1 METIPTTSRSLDRY
15 YHINGDTFEKQYK
28 EVLSGYREWSELSH
42 AEDWLVFPENIGESI
57 CIDETAPSNGELYT
71 IVSNRSSRGGKGT
84 IIAIVKGVAADAV
97 TEALMRID
105 EDKRLLVKEITMDMS
120 NSMRLIARRCFPNA
134 MRTIDRFHIQK
145 LACDALQEMRIAHRW
160 DAIQADTDAREE
172 AKCLGEAY
180 TPIVLAN
187 GDTHKQLLARSRY
200 LLFKS
205 ADKWTESQR
214 QRAEVLFE
222 TYPDLKEAYSLTHSL
237 RMIFSKNTVKDAARL
252 SLARWYNKVDD
263 SGFKSF
269 NVIAATLYEHY
280 DEVLNFFVNRA
291 TNAFAESFNAKIKA
305 FRAALRGV
313 TDIKFSFFIFYFQRI
328 VGQCDNG
335 PSHDISID
343 MNRERLSRFFIRI
356 SERIRVCGA
365 CACPTHQFCGG
376 NLVCFCV
383 DSGSI
388 RIECDVSTFS
398 HIPGLNKLGRNVS
411 DVFILV
417 TA

>member
-1 METIPTTSRSLDRY
+1 METIPTTSRSLDNY

-28 EVLSGYREWSELSH
+28 EKLSGYREWPEFPH
-42 AEDWLVFPENIGESI
+42 AEDWLVFPENMGESI

-71 IVSNRSSRGGKGT
+71 VVTNRASRGGKGT
-84 IIAIVKGVAADAV
+84 IIAIVRGVSADAV
-97 TEALMRID
+97 TEALLRID
-105 EDKRLLVKEITMDMS
+105 EDKRMTVKEITMDMS
-120 NSMRLIARRCFPNA
+120 NSMRLISKRCFPNA
-134 MRTIDRFHIQK
+134 IRTIDRFHIQK

-180 TPIVLAN
+180 SPIVLAN
-187 GDTHKQLLARSRY
+187 GDTHKQLLARSRC

-205 ADKWTESQR
+205 TDKWTESQR
-214 QRAEVLFE
+214 QRAEILFE
-222 TYPDLKEAYSLTHSL
+222 AYPDLKEAYSLTHSL

-252 SLARWYNKVDD
+252 SLARWYNKVDE

-313 TDIKFSFFIFYFQRI
+313 TDI
-328 VGQCDNG
+328 
-335 PSHDISID
+335 
-343 MNRERLSRFFIRI
+343 RFFLFRL
-356 SERIRVCGA
+356 
-365 CACPTHQFCGG
+365 T
-376 NLVCFCV
+376 
-383 DSGSI
+383 
-388 RIECDVSTFS
+388 
-398 HIPGLNKLGRNVS
+398 KLY
-411 DVFILV
+411 
-417 TA
+417 A

>member
-28 EVLSGYREWSELSH
+28 EILSGYREWPELSH
-42 AEDWLVFPENIGESI
+42 AEEWLVFPENLGESL

-71 IVSNRSSRGGKGT
+71 VVTNRASRGGKGSLVA
-84 IIAIVKGVAADAV
+84 IIRGVSADAV

-105 EDKRLLVKEITMDMS
+105 RDRRLTVREITMDMS

-145 LACDALQEMRIAHRW
+145 LASEALQEMRIAHRW
-160 DAIQADTDAREE
+160 DAIRAETDAREE
-172 AKCLGEAY
+172 AGRTGRAY
-180 TPIVLAN
+180 APDVLAN
-187 GDTHKQLLARSRY
+187 GDTHRQLLARSRY

-222 TYPDLKEAYSLTHSL
+222 TYPDLRQAYSLTHSL
-237 RMIFSKNTVKDAARL
+237 RMIFSKNSIKDAARL
-252 SLARWYNKVDD
+252 SLARWYDKVDR

-269 NVIAATLYEHY
+269 NVIAATLHDHY

-305 FRAALRGV
+305 FRTSLRGV
-313 TDIKFSFFIFYFQRI
+313 TDIKFFLF
-328 VGQCDNG
+328 
-335 PSHDISID
+335 
-343 MNRERLSRFFIRI
+343 RL
-356 SERIRVCGA
+356 
-365 CACPTHQFCGG
+365 T
-376 NLVCFCV
+376 
-383 DSGSI
+383 
-388 RIECDVSTFS
+388 
-398 HIPGLNKLGRNVS
+398 KLY
-411 DVFILV
+411 
-417 TA
+417 A

>member
-28 EVLSGYREWSELSH
+28 EILSGYREWPELSY
-42 AEDWLVFPENIGESI
+42 AEEWLVFPENLGESL

-71 IVSNRSSRGGKGT
+71 VVTNRASRGGKGSLVA
-84 IIAIVKGVAADAV
+84 IIRGVSADAV

-105 EDKRLLVKEITMDMS
+105 RDRRLTVREITMDMS

-145 LACDALQEMRIAHRW
+145 LASEALQEMRIAHRW
-160 DAIQADTDAREE
+160 DAIRAETDAREE
-172 AKCLGEAY
+172 AGRMGRAY
-180 TPIVLAN
+180 TPEVLAN
-187 GDTHKQLLARSRY
+187 GDTHRQLLARSRY

-222 TYPDLKEAYSLTHSL
+222 TYPDLRQAYSLTHSL
-237 RMIFSKNTVKDAARL
+237 RMIFSKNSIKDAARL
-252 SLARWYNKVDD
+252 SLARWHDKVDR

-269 NVIAATLYEHY
+269 NVIAATLHDHY

-305 FRAALRGV
+305 FRTSLRGV
-313 TDIKFSFFIFYFQRI
+313 TDIKFFLF
-328 VGQCDNG
+328 
-335 PSHDISID
+335 
-343 MNRERLSRFFIRI
+343 RL
-356 SERIRVCGA
+356 
-365 CACPTHQFCGG
+365 T
-376 NLVCFCV
+376 
-383 DSGSI
+383 
-388 RIECDVSTFS
+388 
-398 HIPGLNKLGRNVS
+398 KLY
-411 DVFILV
+411 
-417 TA
+417 A